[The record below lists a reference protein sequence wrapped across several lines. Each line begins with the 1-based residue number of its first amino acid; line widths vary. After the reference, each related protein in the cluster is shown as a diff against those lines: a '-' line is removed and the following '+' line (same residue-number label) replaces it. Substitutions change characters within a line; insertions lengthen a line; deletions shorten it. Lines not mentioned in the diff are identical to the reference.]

1 MKLKY
6 SNDICVIGTGR
17 FGSAV
22 IEQLLR
28 MNKNIL
34 LIDREEENVK
44 TYNSEVDHIIIADA
58 TDTRALKG
66 AGVDQVETVVVA
78 VSDNIEIIAALK
90 ELRVKNIIARSK
102 SRNHARVLKQ
112 IGVNIIVSPE
122 HEAGVRTALI
132 AANTNFIKYSKNLQ
146 EIGNN
151 FVFGT
156 TSLHNPDLFNKK
168 LSQLNFNE
176 REITAVL
183 VKRNSTPMRPTGDL
197 ELFENDQITIV
208 GQVDNVTEAF
218 EWFNE
223 K

>member
-1 MKLKY
+1 MKRK
-6 SNDICVIGTGR
+6 
-17 FGSAV
+17 
-22 IEQLLR
+22 
-28 MNKNIL
+28 
-34 LIDREEENVK
+34 NVK

-132 AANTNFIKYSKNLQ
+132 AANTNFIKYSQNLQ

-176 REITAVL
+176 REITAIL